1 MQIIDNFFT
10 DPYKIRKEALD
21 IKKWNCNY
29 RYPGYR
35 QDVSESLASK
45 YLYQIRSILNE
56 DVKVDDP
63 RENIRF
69 QFMDKSWGR
78 GLVHFDK
85 AKYTVLTFLT
95 PSAPSNSG
103 IEIYDERRGHHNL
116 NWRGHK
122 IDDFT
127 REVKKGYYTSDRN
140 PIRRFFFERKA
151 RQLNSIFKNPCIIS
165 NVFNRTVIFEGQ
177 RVHRAQDYFG
187 TKLHDS
193 RLIMIGFLT

>member
-95 PSAPSNSG
+95 PSANGVNSKPFK
-103 IEIYDERRGHHNL
+103 IFNNLDESTSFL
-116 NWRGHK
+116 NWP
-122 IDDFT
+122 
-127 REVKKGYYTSDRN
+127 S
-140 PIRRFFFERKA
+140 
-151 RQLNSIFKNPCIIS
+151 
-165 NVFNRTVIFEGQ
+165 
-177 RVHRAQDYFG
+177 
-187 TKLHDS
+187 
-193 RLIMIGFLT
+193 GFLLS